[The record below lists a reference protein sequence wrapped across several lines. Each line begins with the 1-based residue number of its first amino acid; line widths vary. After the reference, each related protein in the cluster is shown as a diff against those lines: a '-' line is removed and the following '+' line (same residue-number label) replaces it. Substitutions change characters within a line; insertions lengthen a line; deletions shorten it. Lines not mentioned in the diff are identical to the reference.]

1 MDRQDEGPPNAPQ
14 KIFFQPDAILVPD
27 SDVEDGLRIVWGD
40 GILCQN
46 DRIEQIGPKEEVEGL
61 ETARIIRLRDRILVP
76 GTINAH
82 NHSFQSLLR
91 GVADDRPF
99 LVWRDEALYR
109 YAPHLGTEGVYTGAL
124 LAFAEM
130 ARMGV
135 TTVCDFFYVH
145 GQGIETDLAV
155 IQAARD
161 VGIRLVLAR
170 TFYDWDGAPDCFRE
184 TPDEAEQAFR
194 ELHTMFSSAPDVSI
208 LPAPH
213 SPHGASAEMIQRGAG
228 IAVEL
233 GLPWHLHLAEELF
246 EVDAIR
252 EQSGTTPVGYLQ
264 QLGCLNENLCIV
276 HGVYLPDEDL
286 SALGQV
292 GAGVLHCPSSN
303 MFLGDGAA
311 PLRQMIAKGMRG
323 ALGSDGGCS
332 NNRVSVFEEMR
343 MTALLQKVIATDGS
357 AFDAPTAFRLG
368 TEGGAD
374 LCGLEAGRIEVGRLA
389 DFVALDLSDLSMQ
402 PDVHLL
408 RNIVYAL
415 QPTAISEVF
424 VGAKPIVQDHGL
436 TRVREQDV
444 RARVAETAKRI
455 GLQSV

>member
-1 MDRQDEGPPNAPQ
+1 MDGPNTVEPGEQ
-14 KIFFQPDAILVPD
+14 EKVFFEPDALLLPDPD
-27 SDVEDGLRIVWGD
+27 SEEGLKIVWGD
-40 GILCQN
+40 GVLCHN
-46 DRIEQIGPKEEVEGL
+46 DRIEQIGPRDTIEEAKN
-61 ETARIIRLRDRILVP
+61 ARTVRLRDRILVP

-109 YAPHLGTEGVYTGAL
+109 YAPHLGKEGVYTGAL

-145 GQGIETDLAV
+145 GEGIETDLAV
-155 IQAARD
+155 VQAARD

-170 TFYDWDGAPDCFRE
+170 TFYDWDGAPECFQE
-184 TPDEAEQAFR
+184 SPDEAERAFR
-194 ELHTMFSSAPDVSI
+194 ELHTMFSSAADVSV

-228 IAVEL
+228 IASEL
-233 GLPWHLHLAEELF
+233 DLPWHLHLAEELF
-246 EVDAIR
+246 EVDEIR
-252 EQSGTTPVGYLQ
+252 EHSGTTPVGYLQ
-264 QLGCLNENLCIV
+264 QIECLNGNLCIV
-276 HGVYLPDEDL
+276 HGVYLPDEDIA
-286 SALGQV
+286 ALGEV

-311 PLRQMIAKGMRG
+311 PLRTMLAKGMRG

-343 MTALLQKVIATDGS
+343 MAALLQKVIATDGG

-374 LCGLEAGRIEVGRLA
+374 LCGVDAGQIAVGRLA
-389 DFVALDLSDLSMQ
+389 DFVSLDLADLSLQ

-415 QPTAISEVF
+415 QPTAIREVF
-424 VGAKPIVQDHGL
+424 VGAKPVVQNGGL
-436 TRVREQDV
+436 TRIREQDV
-444 RARVAETAKRI
+444 RARVVSTAKRI
-455 GLQSV
+455 GLQAV